1 MRMFTD
7 FHTHV
12 LPGIDDGSRSLK
24 ESIALL
30 QMEAKQGI
38 THVVATP
45 HFYPQHDSPEHFL
58 YRRAKAEARL
68 REAMEDHA
76 GCPDLIIGAEVYFFH
91 GMSDS
96 DVLSELTIGDNRC
109 ILIEMPS
116 SPWSDSM
123 YQELENI
130 YQKRNL
136 LPIIAHIDRYIGPFH
151 TFGIPRRLADLPVM
165 VQANADFFLNRF
177 TAPMAI
183 RMLKEDAVQLL
194 GSDCHNLTTRKPNLQ
209 EALAVI
215 QKRLGKEAVSRISYH
230 CQSLL
235 DR

>member
-12 LPGIDDGSRSLK
+12 LPGIDDGSRSVQ

-30 QMEAKQGI
+30 EMEAKQGI
-38 THVVATP
+38 ARVVATP
-45 HFYPQHDSPEHFL
+45 HFYPQHDSPERFL
-58 YRRAKAEARL
+58 HRRAKAEARL
-68 REAMEDHA
+68 RDAMEEHT
-76 GCPDLIIGAEVYFFH
+76 GCPDLVIGAEVYFFH

-96 DVLSELTIGDNRC
+96 DVLSELTIGNNRC
-109 ILIEMPS
+109 ILIEMPP

-183 RMLKEDAVQLL
+183 RMLKEDAIQLL
-194 GSDCHNLTTRKPNLQ
+194 GSDCHNLGARKPNLQ
-209 EALAVI
+209 EALEI
-215 QKRLGKEAVSRISYH
+215 IRKRLGKEAVSRINYH
-230 CQSLL
+230 SQNLL
-235 DR
+235 GG